1 MLNTKFNKEELTA
14 ICQIMKK
21 HGTDCAT
28 LVDVLK
34 TANVAAPN
42 DSISTFKHVRLMKEF
57 GVLED
62 KYFLCHQCVMDAINH
77 HADTCAEYIGK
88 MRICGSDDENIT
100 EREKFN
106 AYLPCPQDHYDYSK
120 CKPAVWM
127 VDGHKINLL
136 EHKAAEKEWEEGR
149 RDNIMLERGE
159 PIFKDDIIVGHEK
172 DKRRFDHTGRTNWLE
187 MMFPD
192 IDVQVRHNPW
202 MGLFCEEH
210 VRSMKPYSDKITD
223 YL

>member
-1 MLNTKFNKEELTA
+1 MLNTKFSKEELTA

-34 TANVAAPN
+34 TANVAASN
-42 DSISTFKHVRLMKEF
+42 DSIATFKHVRLMKEF

-77 HADTCAEYIGK
+77 HADTCEEYK
-88 MRICGSDDENIT
+88 
-100 EREKFN
+100 ERMSPDNNYYF
-106 AYLPCPQDHYDYSK
+106 PCPQDHYDYSK

-136 EHKAAEKEWEEGR
+136 EHEAAKKEWEEGR

-159 PIFKDDIIVGHEK
+159 PIFKDDIMVGHEK
-172 DKRRFDHTGRTNWLE
+172 DKRRFNHTGRTNWLE

-202 MGLFCEEH
+202 MGFFCDEH
-210 VRSMKPYSDKITD
+210 IGSMRPYSDRITD